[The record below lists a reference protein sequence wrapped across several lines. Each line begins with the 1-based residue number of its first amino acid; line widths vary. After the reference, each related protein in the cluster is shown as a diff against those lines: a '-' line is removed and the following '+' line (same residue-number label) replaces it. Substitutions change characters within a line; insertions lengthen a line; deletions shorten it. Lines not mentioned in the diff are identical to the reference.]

1 MSDESDVEKTEEPTP
16 HKKQKAKEDGQIVR
30 SKELSSLMM
39 MLAGVSLL
47 WLSGGHLAEQLRGI
61 FRQGFIF
68 DNFYLQNPG
77 LMLSFL
83 GKVLGESLFALLPVV
98 GGLALVGISAPALVG
113 GLAFNTKSIKFDLT
127 KLSPLKGF
135 KRIFSMNV
143 LAELFKAILKSL
155 LIGLGAWIFLWQA
168 WPSLLH
174 LAMESPATAMT
185 NAMQKVIFAGY
196 LIIFMLIP
204 MVAFDVFWQLRS
216 HLKKLRMSRQEIKDE
231 FKQQEGDPQIKAKIR
246 QQQRAMA
253 RNRMMADVPQADVI
267 VTNPTHYAVA
277 LKYDEKKMTAPRVL
291 AKGAGVLA
299 QRIKEIGAE
308 NRILLLEAPPLAR
321 ALYRHAEVGQSIP
334 AALYAAVAEVLAWVF
349 QLRRWRREGGLKP
362 KKPKNLPVPKAL
374 DFVGENT
381 RNG

>member
-98 GGLALVGISAPALVG
+98 GGLALVGISASALVG

-155 LIGLGAWIFLWQA
+155 LIGLGAWIFL
-168 WPSLLH
+168 
-174 LAMESPATAMT
+174 
-185 NAMQKVIFAGY
+185 
-196 LIIFMLIP
+196 
-204 MVAFDVFWQLRS
+204 
-216 HLKKLRMSRQEIKDE
+216 
-231 FKQQEGDPQIKAKIR
+231 
-246 QQQRAMA
+246 
-253 RNRMMADVPQADVI
+253 
-267 VTNPTHYAVA
+267 
-277 LKYDEKKMTAPRVL
+277 
-291 AKGAGVLA
+291 
-299 QRIKEIGAE
+299 
-308 NRILLLEAPPLAR
+308 
-321 ALYRHAEVGQSIP
+321 
-334 AALYAAVAEVLAWVF
+334 
-349 QLRRWRREGGLKP
+349 
-362 KKPKNLPVPKAL
+362 
-374 DFVGENT
+374 
-381 RNG
+381 